1 MNTAALNCE
10 LAPSR
15 GLFAGLA
22 AMSEPG
28 AEGVAES
35 DESLVAAAQAGDHAA
50 FARLVRRHEGMLAG
64 LLFRFAG
71 RSADTPDLVQ
81 ETFLRAYR
89 QLPRWRAEA
98 PFVHWLRRV
107 AVNVGRDFCRARA
120 RRPAGEPLEGEQWAD
135 PATGHEPDSAAAEV
149 REVLAQLPPDDC
161 VLLTL
166 HFLEGMTFEAIG
178 DHLGWSTVATRVRA
192 FRARQK
198 LKKLLLRHGYTP

>member
-1 MNTAALNCE
+1 MNAASLNCE
-10 LAPSR
+10 LAPS
-15 GLFAGLA
+15 GALLAGLA

-28 AEGVAES
+28 ADGAVES
-35 DESLVAAAQAGDHAA
+35 DERLVAAAQAGDQAA
-50 FARLVRRHEGMLAG
+50 FARLVRRHEAMLAG

-81 ETFLRAYR
+81 ETFVRVYR
-89 QLPRWRAEA
+89 QLPRWRPEA

-120 RRPAGEPLEGEQWAD
+120 RRPMGDPFEDDQLAEPAGDKGA
-135 PATGHEPDSAAAEV
+135 DSAAAEV

-178 DHLGWSTVATRVRA
+178 DQLGWSTVATRVRA

-198 LKKLLLRHGYTP
+198 LKKLLIRHGYTP